1 MADEAARVTGPTR
14 TVSRRSWRI
23 SARPVSWML
32 LACTTLAILMT
43 SIDATI
49 LASVLPFVKAHFGL
63 DDTGA
68 GLINSLFF
76 VGTVAGAFFFGWLS
90 DVVGNGY
97 RRSWVWIIA
106 MGLSVLG
113 GVGTF
118 AFASS
123 WVAFQIMR
131 VVMGVSRGA
140 ASPRTSRSSA
150 SGGRRRT
157 AGSPSAPT
165 ISASP
170 WGSSSVRPSS
180 PSSPRRRT
188 GARPSW

>member
-1 MADEAARVTGPTR
+1 MADEATRVTGPTR

-23 SARPVSWML
+23 SAHPVSWLL

-49 LASVLPFVKAHFGL
+49 LASVLPFVKTHFGL

-76 VGTVAGAFFFGWLS
+76 IGTVAGAFFFGWLS

-106 MGLSVLG
+106 MGLSVVG

-123 WVAFQIMR
+123 WVAFQVMR
-131 VVMGVSRGA
+131 VVMGVSRG
-140 ASPRTSRSSA
+140 
-150 SGGRRRT
+150 
-157 AGSPSAPT
+157 GSEPT
-165 ISASP
+165 NVAIVGEWWQKENRGFAVGTHHIGFPLGQFVGPAIIAFFATQEDWSKA
-170 WGSSSVRPSS
+170 
-180 PSSPRRRT
+180 
-188 GARPSW
+188 